1 MTTNYPGSLD
11 SFTNPTSADILA
23 TAGGSI
29 AIPHASQH
37 SNLNDAVLAI
47 QTKLGTTTTKATFP
61 AGITISTAPL
71 AATDAATKGYV
82 DAAITGLNIHES
94 CEVATTA
101 AFASVSYADGV
112 TLDITGGY
120 GPGATLTNTG
130 TLAAF
135 TLDGYTPAQYDRIL
149 VKNQADARQ
158 NGIYSLT
165 AVGSGLVAWVLT
177 RTSDYDNGSALEV
190 NSGDFIF
197 VIHGTTNIA
206 SSWVQ
211 TNEGS
216 YTGAPQGG
224 IIIKSSTGDN
234 LTFSQV
240 TGAGSS
246 ATNLAGTT
254 QYSIPYQTSSGVTGY
269 LSIGSANQLLAVNST
284 TNGYTWTSPSSLT
297 IGTATNAAN
306 VANATTTSGSTFYI
320 NFGATNT
327 TTNQGTNT
335 NASLTY
341 VPSTGTLSASVISGG
356 ALGGSLL
363 NTTTIG
369 AVLAATATT
378 GSLTYPARADHVH
391 PTTGLVTTFAGG
403 TTGLTP
409 ASATSGAISL
419 AGTLVVANGGTG
431 TGTAGITAFN
441 NITGYTAAGATGT
454 TSTNLVFSTSPT
466 LTTPKIDSIVTNTGA
481 ATVATLFGD
490 VTTGSITVGSTLT
503 GNITLAG
510 ATGFTGTFGIA
521 NSSTSAHTVGISNG
535 AGTTNKT
542 ISIGTSSTGGTTA
555 ITLGSSSG
563 ATSTITLNGT
573 VNTTSGSFKVGNTT
587 LAQGVNGTI
596 TFPASTDTLVGRA
609 TTDPLTNKDLTS
621 PTNTFPAQIVAG
633 KNAIINGGMDIW
645 QRNTSFAANG
655 TPLYTADRWGFYRA
669 SSGVGCTVTRQTS
682 GLTGVKYTARVQRDS
697 GNTAVTLLNFYQ
709 TVETLNALQY
719 AGKTLTLS
727 FYARSGANFSQTA
740 SQITA
745 QVQYGTGT
753 DENFIYGFTG
763 ATDVANSAVTI
774 SSVWAR
780 YQITTSALSTSATEI
795 GLNFSYTPVGTA
807 LAADYFE
814 ITGVQLELGSTA
826 TTFSRSGGSINGE
839 ETAVGSA
846 AQDGIL
852 YSQNASSNPS
862 GSGSNAWAGYG
873 VAGKNAVINGGM
885 DIWQRGTSI
894 AIASNSVGYS
904 ADRMYITAQLN
915 SASTVSRQA
924 TADTTNLPNIQYC
937 ARVQRNAGQTGTGN
951 AISQSMETIN
961 SIPFAGKQV
970 TLSFYARAGANYSP
984 TANAL
989 SVVLYS
995 GTGTEQNINGG
1006 FTGQATPIAT
1016 SATLTTTWQR
1026 FSFTGT
1032 IATTATELAFYFSAN
1047 STGTAGANDYF
1058 EITGVQLELGST
1070 ATTFSR
1076 AGGSI
1081 GVELALCQR
1090 YYYQIGGTTFALQD
1104 FGNGH
1109 YYSLGAAYILTTF
1122 PVPMR
1127 VAPTT
1132 ACLNPTSFSVY
1143 SAGTG
1148 RAVTTFTISSS
1159 SPFNATA
1166 LFATAAATAGN
1177 GCWLEATN
1185 ANATLTYSA
1194 EL

>member
-1 MTTNYPGSLD
+1 MATDYPGSLD
-11 SFTNPTSADILA
+11 SFTNPTATDTFA
-23 TAGGSI
+23 TANGST
-29 AIPHASQH
+29 AVPHASQH
-37 SNLNDAVLAI
+37 ANLNDAVLAI

-112 TLDITGGY
+112 TLDFTGGY

-130 TLAAF
+130 TLAEF

-165 AVGSGLVAWVLT
+165 AVGSGSVAWVLT

-190 NSGDFIF
+190 NAGDLVF

-341 VPSTGTLSASVISGG
+341 IPSTGTLSATVISGTS
-356 ALGGSLL
+356 LGGSLL
-363 NTTTIG
+363 SSATPLVNGT
-369 AVLAATATT
+369 ATA
-378 GSLTYPARADHVH
+378 GISLIPSRDNHVH
-391 PTTGLVTTFAGG
+391 PTDTTRAPLASPTFTGAVTVPATGIIYPGSTSGNITLQSTAIAGSNTITLPASTGTIALTSGVINNILTTTTGDMIYASGANTPARLGIGATNQVLTVIGGVPSWQNSAPGFTNPMTTAGDIIYGGTSGVATRLAGSATNGWILTYNTVTNAPTWAAPSASGVSSFSAG

-409 ASATSGAISL
+409 STGTTGAITL
-419 AGTLVVANGGTG
+419 AGTLLVANGGTG
-431 TGTAGITAFN
+431 VATAGITAFN

-481 ATVATLFGD
+481 ATAATLFGD
-490 VTTGSITVGSTLT
+490 VTTGSITVGNTLT

-563 ATSTITLNGT
+563 ATSTITLNGAI
-573 VNTTSGSFKVGNTT
+573 TTSSTINKVTITAPTTSAILTLITGST
-587 LAQGVNGTI
+587 LATSTAASLTLGLSSAATTVATIPSGTVTLVDLASTQALTGKTISGLTVSTTTGTLTIPAATIAFSGANNLTITTTAVTAATLPSGTI
-596 TFPASTDTLVGRA
+596 TLQDLSTAQTITGVKTFSTAPVISTITNTGTITLPTSTDTLVGRA
-609 TTDPLTNKDLTS
+609 TADTLTNKTLTS
-621 PTNTFPAQIVAG
+621 PAINTPSFTAPKEVWYSPGVSSFSGASNYDVKTFGGLYYGISGYSSSNFSLNFRGDGTTTLNSLMAVGEALTVSV
-633 KNAIINGGMDIW
+633 INLN
-645 QRNTSFAANG
+645 NTTG
-655 TPLYTADRWGFYRA
+655 YY
-669 SSGVGCTVTRQTS
+669 C
-682 GLTGVKYTARVQRDS
+682 TGVTVDTNATISVIWSGGTAPS
-697 GNTAVTLLNFYQ
+697 AGNVSSKDVYQ
-709 TVETLNALQY
+709 FTIFKQAT
-719 AGKTLTLS
+719 S
-727 FYARSGANFSQTA
+727 
-740 SQITA
+740 
-745 QVQYGTGT
+745 
-753 DENFIYGFTG
+753 NFI
-763 ATDVANSAVTI
+763 V
-774 SSVWAR
+774 
-780 YQITTSALSTSATEI
+780 
-795 GLNFSYTPVGTA
+795 
-807 LAADYFE
+807 LA
-814 ITGVQLELGSTA
+814 
-826 TTFSRSGGSINGE
+826 SGPI
-839 ETAVGSA
+839 
-846 AQDGIL
+846 
-852 YSQNASSNPS
+852 
-862 GSGSNAWAGYG
+862 
-873 VAGKNAVINGGM
+873 K
-885 DIWQRGTSI
+885 
-894 AIASNSVGYS
+894 
-904 ADRMYITAQLN
+904 
-915 SASTVSRQA
+915 
-924 TADTTNLPNIQYC
+924 
-937 ARVQRNAGQTGTGN
+937 
-951 AISQSMETIN
+951 
-961 SIPFAGKQV
+961 
-970 TLSFYARAGANYSP
+970 YA
-984 TANAL
+984 
-989 SVVLYS
+989 
-995 GTGTEQNINGG
+995 
-1006 FTGQATPIAT
+1006 
-1016 SATLTTTWQR
+1016 
-1026 FSFTGT
+1026 
-1032 IATTATELAFYFSAN
+1032 
-1047 STGTAGANDYF
+1047 
-1058 EITGVQLELGST
+1058 
-1070 ATTFSR
+1070 
-1076 AGGSI
+1076 
-1081 GVELALCQR
+1081 
-1090 YYYQIGGTTFALQD
+1090 
-1104 FGNGH
+1104 
-1109 YYSLGAAYILTTF
+1109 
-1122 PVPMR
+1122 
-1127 VAPTT
+1127 
-1132 ACLNPTSFSVY
+1132 
-1143 SAGTG
+1143 
-1148 RAVTTFTISSS
+1148 
-1159 SPFNATA
+1159 
-1166 LFATAAATAGN
+1166 
-1177 GCWLEATN
+1177 
-1185 ANATLTYSA
+1185 
-1194 EL
+1194 